1 MDGAGLRTYQLV
13 VTVAINVALAAVAG
27 SLSALNIL
35 ARGDSAWSRSRAS
48 SIEGVLFAST
58 AIALGSAILGLWI
71 LSAVITE
78 LPLLASAGSIGRIL
92 LQTHAGRAWAVG
104 AAALVVLLLLLRARR
119 ARPRRSRV
127 LAVGAVCAVVFAGS
141 RSWTSH
147 AGATG
152 DLLVF
157 AIDWAHLVSVSVWAG
172 MVGISASLVLRDP
185 LPQYFREKGECAQ
198 FVQILS
204 DTATGSLVVL
214 FVTGIFSSW
223 RSLGGSAAP
232 LVSSSYG
239 SLLLAKLALV
249 AVAVGLGAHNR
260 IATMPVLLALLGA
273 RNSTFSGPY
282 RRFVLT
288 LSSESR
294 ILLAILVLASIL
306 SLSSPP

>member
-1 MDGAGLRTYQLV
+1 
-13 VTVAINVALAAVAG
+13 
-27 SLSALNIL
+27 
-35 ARGDSAWSRSRAS
+35 
-48 SIEGVLFAST
+48 
-58 AIALGSAILGLWI
+58 
-71 LSAVITE
+71 
-78 LPLLASAGSIGRIL
+78 
-92 LQTHAGRAWAVG
+92 
-104 AAALVVLLLLLRARR
+104 
-119 ARPRRSRV
+119 
-127 LAVGAVCAVVFAGS
+127 
-141 RSWTSH
+141 
-147 AGATG
+147 
-152 DLLVF
+152 
-157 AIDWAHLVSVSVWAG
+157 